1 MLNFSLFLFSFFFS
15 LLPKTIFK
23 YNQRLSVLM
32 LMLINILLIAGE
44 KVLNEAADGGDCG
57 CGRRTG

>member
-1 MLNFSLFLFSFFFS
+1 MFNFSLFLFSF

-23 YNQRLSVLM
+23 YNQSLSVLM